1 MLSEV
6 HDARGSGIDGFLSCC
21 PDAVV
26 NAGLIQDERHLPKR
40 SAVKRRITHAQQR
53 PIAQSRR
60 VERRLYLRI
69 HPDPVLRRACTPV
82 ETFDTALDD
91 LAAEMLTL
99 MRASNGI
106 GLAAP
111 QVGLSQQLFVA
122 EIEGRTLSLTNPVI
136 LSRSGTSE
144 LVEGCLSLPGQ
155 QVAVKRDQEIR
166 LFAYDLKGC
175 RVEQELSGLWARVA
189 EHEIDHL
196 RGVLIIDHGGVVSQG

>member
-1 MLSEV
+1 MKRQRV
-6 HDARGSGIDGFLSCC
+6 H
-21 PDAVV
+21 
-26 NAGLIQDERHLPKR
+26 
-40 SAVKRRITHAQQR
+40 TQQR
-53 PIAQSRR
+53 RAVPSGR

-136 LSRSGTSE
+136 LGRSGTNE

-155 QVAVKRDQEIR
+155 QVAVKRDQVIR
-166 LFAYDLKGC
+166 LFACDLKGC

-196 RGVLIIDHGGVVSQG
+196 RGVLIIDHGEAASQG